1 MEKKITVCIQSFN
14 HEKYLESCIQSL
26 LRQKYKNFNIIVFD
40 DGSTDNSIQIINN
53 FKKKNSK
60 IKLIKTKTP
69 PNQTNFNEI
78 FRYIHLYG
86 DYFTIFHSDDIY
98 DVNILKEQINFLK
111 KFSDVAAVGT
121 SANLINTQNK
131 LIRKITL
138 PNEIKKLDK
147 IDNNEFVEFLFN
159 YGFFLMTPSFM
170 YRTNFFKKNSI
181 TFNYKNFGWAAD
193 VYFFYEVSRKA
204 SIGFINKQLLNYR
217 ISKDSKSEFLKKNRI
232 KKNDLFKVL
241 KAIINNEKLCNK
253 NINKLILNYKFLLML
268 DNTNINFNKI
278 LNNQKNFIKIDLINN
293 FFIAVQSYF
302 KFKKFL
308 KAIFILILI
317 LMKFP
322 KRIFE
327 FINKNR

>member
-40 DGSTDNSIQIINN
+40 DGSTDGSLEIINN

-60 IKLIKTKTP
+60 IKLINTKTP

-111 KFSDVAAVGT
+111 KFSDVPAVGT
-121 SANLINTQNK
+121 SANLINSQNK
-131 LIRKITL
+131 FIKKINL
-138 PNEIKKLDK
+138 PSELKKLDIIK
-147 IDNNEFVEFLFN
+147 NNKFVELLFN

-170 YRTNFFKKNSI
+170 YRTNFFKKNNI
-181 TFNYKNFGWAAD
+181 IFNYKKFGWAAD
-193 VYFFYEVSRKA
+193 VYFFYEISKKA
-204 SIGFINKQLLNYR
+204 SIGFINKQFLNYR
-217 ISKDSKSEFLKKNRI
+217 ISKNSKSEFLKKNRI

-241 KAIINNEKLCNK
+241 KEIMNNEKSYNK
-253 NINKLILNYKFLLML
+253 NINKLILNYKFLSML

-278 LNNQKNFIKIDLINN
+278 VNNKKNLIKIDFIDN
-293 FFIAVQSYF
+293 FFIAIKSYF

-308 KAIFILILI
+308 KAIFIQILI

-322 KRIFE
+322 KGILHFV
-327 FINKNR
+327 NKIR